1 MKKRKGWRFLYTGKN
16 DAFFNM
22 ALDEALLTLCQEK
35 GAPPVLRIYQ
45 WEPKA
50 VSIGYSQKIEKSVD
64 LKKCKENNV
73 DVVRRITGGRAVLHG
88 NDLTYSICAA
98 KDYFDLLGE
107 SVNET
112 YKRISLA
119 FLKSLELLNIEGEW
133 QEKSPGEDW
142 LNPSEFSKPCFS
154 SSVRY
159 EIKVAGKKLMGSA
172 QRRFQNSF
180 IQQGSMPLNNQNI
193 DLIDLLPAMGN
204 DKREKIKLELKKR
217 SVSIQGFLNKD
228 LNLNEII
235 SAVRSGFGSFFS
247 VNLVADETTSEE
259 LELTKK
265 LMVKYKNRNWNFR
278 R

>member
-1 MKKRKGWRFLYTGKN
+1 MNKTKWRFLYTGKN

-45 WEPKA
+45 WESKA
-50 VSIGYSQKIEKSVD
+50 VSIGYSQKIEKTVD
-64 LKKCKENNV
+64 LKKCKEMSV

-112 YKRISLA
+112 YKKISLA
-119 FLKSLELLNIEGEW
+119 FLKSLKLLNIEGEW

-142 LNPSEFSKPCFS
+142 LNSPEFSKPCFS
-154 SSVRY
+154 SSIRY

-172 QRRFQNSF
+172 QRRFQNGF
-180 IQQGSMPLNNQNI
+180 IQQGSIPLNNKNI
-193 DLIDLLPAMGN
+193 DLIDLLPAKGD
-204 DKREKIKLELKKR
+204 DKKEKIKMELKKR
-217 SVSIQGFLNKD
+217 SVSIQGFLKKD

-247 VNLVADETTSEE
+247 CNLVADETTSEE